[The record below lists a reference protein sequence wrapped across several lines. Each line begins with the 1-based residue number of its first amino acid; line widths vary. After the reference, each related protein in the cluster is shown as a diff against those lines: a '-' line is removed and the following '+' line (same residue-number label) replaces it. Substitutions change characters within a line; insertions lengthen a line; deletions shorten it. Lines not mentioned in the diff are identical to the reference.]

1 MEVMIRCYKI
11 LLIFLALVPIAAG
24 AGNLDIVI
32 VKSSDNTYFNQSIE
46 TLIDQV
52 DRAARFKVVTS
63 DELENLDLGSDQVP
77 LFVALGLPAARAVE
91 KADRGA
97 TSFNAYLTW
106 EQYRE
111 LKPANQVG
119 VLLDQPLYRYLAFCK
134 FLLATD
140 SVGTIVEQPVDL
152 DAQESRLLDE
162 LNLSFNQYRVD
173 EQNKLLPVLRRLL
186 QQNDALLMLPRKAI
200 FNRQS
205 LKGVLLT
212 SYRFRKPAISY
223 SPAHVRAGALA
234 SIYSSPEDIG
244 RHLAVLI
251 NRLLQQ
257 PESPLPA
264 YEFARFYTIATN
276 SRVARALELELPGER
291 ELRARMELVEP

>member
-1 MEVMIRCYKI
+1 MEVMIRCHRI
-11 LLIFLALVPIAAG
+11 LLIFLALVPIAAE

-63 DELENLDLGSDQVP
+63 DELGNLELDSDQVP

-91 KADRGA
+91 KADPGA
-97 TSFNAYLTW
+97 ISFNAYLTY

-276 SRVARALELELPGER
+276 SRVARALELELPGEP